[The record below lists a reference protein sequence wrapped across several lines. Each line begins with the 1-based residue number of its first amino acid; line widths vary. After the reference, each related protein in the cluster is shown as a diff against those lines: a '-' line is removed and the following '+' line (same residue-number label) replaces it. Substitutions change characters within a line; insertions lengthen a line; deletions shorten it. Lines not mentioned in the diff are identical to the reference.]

1 MEQNVNDLWDVYL
14 KSKEAGTPD
23 HEVEKMLVNYYYP
36 LTVRKVANRMHQKH
50 TQLTREEIESMGV
63 DGLYDAVRGFKR
75 EYQAK
80 FETYAM
86 HRIRGSVLDEIRKA
100 DWIPRLVRSKS
111 AWMER
116 QRSVLESRAGYR
128 LSSAEMA
135 QRLGKPNEEFEVIV
149 KASATPTMH
158 SVNETNNAEKDSS
171 RNSSLEQAPDT
182 KIVQPLDRIMRKEIF
197 TKLMGKNFTPF
208 ERKIIWLYYF
218 EDRSMKEISAIVKLS
233 ESRVSQM
240 HGDIMQRLKQK
251 ADRNPE
257 YFADIW
263 ELVGKFKGLQ

>member
-1 MEQNVNDLWDVYL
+1 MMEQNVNELWDNYL
-14 KSKEAGTPD
+14 KSKAEGTPNP
-23 HEVEKMLVNYYYP
+23 EIEKMLVNYYYP
-36 LTVRKVANRMHQKH
+36 LTVKKVANRMHQKH

-86 HRIRGSVLDEIRKA
+86 HRIRGAVLDEIRKA

-116 QRSVLESRAGYR
+116 QRAVLESRAGHR
-128 LSSAEMA
+128 LSSSEMA

-149 KASATPTMH
+149 KSSATPTMH
-158 SVNETNNAEKDSS
+158 SVNETGSDRDCRHA
-171 RNSSLEQAPDT
+171 SLEQAPDQ

-218 EDRSMKEISAIVKLS
+218 EDRSMKEISSIVKLS

-263 ELVGKFKGLQ
+263 ELVGKFKGLQI